1 MINVN
6 EELDILHEIQQLEKK
21 YGKLV
26 WYARSSSKDD
36 KNKAVSMSL
45 KNVEDLHPTEVD
57 NYFKSESPEWTHGFN
72 SGMLAGMRYV
82 LQIVEEGKEAADTDF
97 PMLDT

>member
-1 MINVN
+1 MININ

-21 YGKLV
+21 YTKLV
-26 WYARSSSKDD
+26 WYARNASL
-36 KNKAVSMSL
+36 NKGDLITRKRIEELYPVEIESYKKSDSL
-45 KNVEDLHPTEVD
+45 D
-57 NYFKSESPEWTHGFN
+57 WTHGFN

-82 LQIVEEGKEAADTDF
+82 LQIVEDGKEAADSDF

>member
-6 EELDILHEIQQLEKK
+6 EELDTLHEIQQLEKK

-26 WYARSSSKDD
+26 WYARNASL
-36 KNKAVSMSL
+36 NKGDLITRKRIEELYPEEIESYVKSDSL
-45 KNVEDLHPTEVD
+45 D
-57 NYFKSESPEWTHGFN
+57 WTHGFN

-82 LQIVEEGKEAADTDF
+82 LQIVEDGKEAADSDF